1 MPSGQEE
8 YVAKH
13 ASAITRPRIEGS
25 VVSNPTSIIAITCPV
40 PSRTSGSAARAGTK
54 IEVIIANTRP
64 SVSAFFFIVS
74 SKRFNLYFFCSFK
87 DVTWQD

>member
-13 ASAITRPRIEGS
+13 ASAMTRPLSEGS

-40 PSRTSGSAARAGTK
+40 PSRTSGSVARAGTK
-54 IEVIIANTRP
+54 IEVITANTRP

-74 SKRFNLYFFCSFK
+74 SKRLNLYFFRSCK
-87 DVTWQD
+87 DVTR